1 MTAEAFS
8 FILDFLYSGR
18 LDLRSDNVIE
28 VMSAA
33 SYLQMTDVVSFC
45 KGYIRSSLEICNREK
60 ERDRNKEKERDGPA
74 DSGTPAMPPPSSRAS
89 VPVAV
94 PSLSLEGDG
103 VTNVRSESSPST
115 VTDPPSSAAALPRV
129 PTPPGPSRDSES
141 DCSSRGEFPSHII
154 VGRTPHGHGDHLMN
168 PLSSS
173 TSGLT
178 LELVHPKIEYD
189 PDDEAEEG
197 SPDTKDLPLFMG
209 PPLHT
214 LHTHHPDHLHDRL
227 ASSSPSPSSERS
239 SLGFGGCHARQF
251 MDVLLRGGSS
261 PHMDRGEQGQMF
273 AQGLGLWGG
282 GGRVDEGLGMG
293 GSSIMEI
300 QSDWYGEDTGNY
312 IQYPNPN

>member
-1 MTAEAFS
+1 
-8 FILDFLYSGR
+8 
-18 LDLRSDNVIE
+18 
-28 VMSAA
+28 
-33 SYLQMTDVVSFC
+33 
-45 KGYIRSSLEICNREK
+45 
-60 ERDRNKEKERDGPA
+60 
-74 DSGTPAMPPPSSRAS
+74 MPPPSSRAS

-94 PSLSLEGDG
+94 PSLSLEEDG
-103 VTNVRSESSPST
+103 VTNVSLEPSPST

-141 DCSSRGEFPSHII
+141 DCSSRGEFPSNII

-197 SPDTKDLPLFMG
+197 SPDTKDLPLFMV
-209 PPLHT
+209 PSLHE
-214 LHTHHPDHLHDRL
+214 RL
-227 ASSSPSPSSERS
+227 ASSSPSPNNERS
-239 SLGFGGCHARQF
+239 NLGFGGCHARQF

-300 QSDWYGEDTGNY
+300 QGDWYGEDTGNY
-312 IQYPNPN
+312 IQYPN